1 MSDETPHV
9 LTDTDRETAEYVDN
23 CSTDVLEAIR
33 KAMIERIKRYA
44 LTDAASS
51 EITDEIMM
59 HCVVD
64 QVTIGIADAAQF
76 QPQTDR

>member
-1 MSDETPHV
+1 MSSDTPHIV
-9 LTDTDRETAEYVDN
+9 TDADRAVAEYVDN

-33 KAMIERIKRYA
+33 KAMIERLKRYA
-44 LTDAASS
+44 LTD
-51 EITDEIMM
+51 IVDELML

-76 QPQTDR
+76 QPESR

>member
-1 MSDETPHV
+1 MNTAPHV
-9 LTDTDRETAEYVDN
+9 LTSADRETAEYVDN

-33 KAMIERIKRYA
+33 KAMIERLTKRYPNM
-44 LTDAASS
+44 LVQSQ
-51 EITDEIMM
+51 IVDEIMM

-76 QPQTDR
+76 QPEGN